1 MANYIL
7 GLLRIRRGT
16 TDDRLN
22 TGFIPEGGEPVFDMD
37 ENEMYIGDGVTVG
50 GIPVSKRVEVINTT
64 SSELATKYGYNKYIR
79 FEGSGLQYVF
89 DTNETYESGREYHGR
104 NIGAESVEL
113 VGLNGFTIHPPT
125 EGSLLIPMGGTFT
138 VKIVSNTEADL
149 FGVTEEGDGPIPPP
163 LRAAYINVG
172 PGTLVMNGLPSGTN
186 IDWGDGTLEEN
197 VEGWSFYH
205 TFIENG
211 TVMISSNGTT
221 NHLTISGDA
230 LLSIDEWGAIEYWNP
245 YSIRFAEEEG
255 WTAENLI
262 TVPSTLPSSII
273 DTTFM
278 FMNCTN
284 FNSDLSSWDVSN
296 VTNMNNMFG
305 DCTNF
310 NQSLNNWNVSN
321 VSNMYNM
328 FANCTNFNQSLN
340 NWNVSNV
347 SDMYGMFGNCTNFDQ
362 PLNNWNVSNVSD
374 MYGMF
379 SGCANFNQDL
389 SGWCVTNI
397 TSEPSGFSVGS
408 LLTSENKPV
417 WGTCP

>member
-64 SSELATKYGYNKYIR
+64 SSEVATKYGYNKYIR
-79 FEGSGLQYVF
+79 FNGSGLLYEF
-89 DTNETYESGREYHGR
+89 DADENYESGREYHGR
-104 NIGAESVEL
+104 NIGTESVEL

-125 EGSLLIPMGGTFT
+125 EGSLFIPTGGTFT

-172 PGTLVMNGLPSGTN
+172 PGTLVMNGLPYGTN
-186 IDWGDGTLEEN
+186 IDWGDGTIEEN
-197 VEGWSFYH
+197 VDSSVYH

-211 TVMISSNGTT
+211 TVMVSSNGTT
-221 NHLTISGDA
+221 DHLIISGDA

-245 YSIRFAEEEG
+245 HSISFTEG
-255 WTAENLI
+255 DGWSAENLI

-273 DTTFM
+273 TTNDM
-278 FMNCTN
+278 FFGCTN
-284 FNSDLSSWDVSN
+284 FNQPLNTWNVSN
-296 VTNMNNMFG
+296 VTNMIGMFWG
-305 DCTNF
+305 CTNF
-310 NQSLNNWNVSN
+310 NQ
-321 VSNMYNM
+321 
-328 FANCTNFNQSLN
+328 
-340 NWNVSNV
+340 
-347 SDMYGMFGNCTNFDQ
+347 
-362 PLNNWNVSNVSD
+362 PLNNWDVSNVADMSD
-374 MYGMF
+374 IF
-379 SGCANFNQDL
+379 FNCANFNQDL
-389 SGWCVTNI
+389 SSWCVTNI

-408 LLTSENKPV
+408 LLTPENKPV